1 MLKLNNMQIV
11 KTKEYQGCIFQNV
24 FIKMYFTVSLGGSV
38 ALFVGASILSF
49 LEIIYYFIIRMR
61 NVKIPKLKRP
71 KTSKC
76 EFKMK

>member
-1 MLKLNNMQIV
+1 MMDRLPAERLKR
-11 KTKEYQGCIFQNV
+11 NV
-24 FIKMYFTVSLGGSV
+24 VRGRLDVLVSLGGSV

-61 NVKIPKLKRP
+61 NVKIPKLERP
-71 KTSKC
+71 KMSKS

>member
-1 MLKLNNMQIV
+1 MYNIL
-11 KTKEYQGCIFQNV
+11 
-24 FIKMYFTVSLGGSV
+24 KMYFIVSLGGSV

-61 NVKIPKLKRP
+61 NVKMPNLKKP

-76 EFKMK
+76 ELKMK

>member
-1 MLKLNNMQIV
+1 MSTYV
-11 KTKEYQGCIFQNV
+11 FQNL

-61 NVKIPKLKRP
+61 NVKIPNLKRS
-71 KTSKC
+71 KTSKL
-76 EFKMK
+76 EFKIK